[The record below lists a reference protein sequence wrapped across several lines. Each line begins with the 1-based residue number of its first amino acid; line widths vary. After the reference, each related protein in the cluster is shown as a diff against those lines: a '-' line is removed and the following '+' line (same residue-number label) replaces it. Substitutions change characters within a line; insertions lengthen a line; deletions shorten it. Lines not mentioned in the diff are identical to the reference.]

1 MLTQAQ
7 VRLRARVSERQEL
20 CRQIKEVVV
29 EQMGLAAPPDWL
41 TDDQLVIGGTTDVDS
56 IDVIEV
62 VVGLETRFGVRVA
75 DDQVTELVT
84 VNRIA
89 DFVEAQRSE
98 A

>member
-7 VRLRARVSERQEL
+7 ERLRARVSDRQQL
-20 CRQIKEVVV
+20 CQEIKEVVV
-29 EQMGLAAPPDWL
+29 EQMGLDTSPDWL

-62 VVGLETRFGVRVA
+62 VVGLESRFGVRIA
-75 DDQVTELVT
+75 DDQVTQLVT

-89 DFVEAQRSE
+89 DFVEAQRSQ

>member
-7 VRLRARVSERQEL
+7 ERLRARVSDRQQL
-20 CRQIKEVVV
+20 CQEIKEVVV
-29 EQMGLAAPPDWL
+29 EQMGLAASPDWL

-62 VVGLETRFGVRVA
+62 VVGLESRFGVRIA
-75 DDQVTELVT
+75 DDQVTQLVT

-89 DFVEAQRSE
+89 DFVEAQRSQ